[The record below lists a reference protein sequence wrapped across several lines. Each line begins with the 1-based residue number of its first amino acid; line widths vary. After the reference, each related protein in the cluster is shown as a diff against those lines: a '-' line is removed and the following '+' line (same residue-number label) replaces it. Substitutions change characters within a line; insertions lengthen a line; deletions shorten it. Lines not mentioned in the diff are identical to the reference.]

1 MKKQKT
7 KTRKSVVKRFKITN
21 SKRFCPVCRVSLC
34 EVGYDSSKVKVDF
47 CKMCEGVWLNRGEFK
62 QIINYLKNKSDYEI
76 LHHYTKNFVS
86 ELWEVFSGPEKFR
99 SELEALKVFNG
110 RGSIQLL
117 ESDDDKNAILIE
129 RAIPGA
135 PLTSVKNDEEEM
147 SIAATIM
154 KNLWQPVPSGH
165 QFHSVSDWGKGFEK
179 MKEYFKEKPN
189 PLPKELVDK
198 AERLFTGLSASQGE
212 QVLLHGDLNHSNILS
227 AQREPWLAIDPKG
240 VIGER
245 EYEIGVLLR
254 NPQPELL
261 RLPDPKEV
269 LERRI
274 DQLANELNLDRER
287 THGWGIAQ
295 AVLSAWWIIEDNGND
310 WEDAIACAEILN
322 QIKIQT

>member
-1 MKKQKT
+1 MSILKIQNQKMKESIIIPNEYVRKIELMHGEEGKTWLESLPETVEEYAHKWSLKLGHPFPYATFNYAVPAEKQDGT
-7 KTRKSVVKRFKITN
+7 TVVLKI
-21 SKRFCPVCRVSLC
+21 
-34 EVGYDSSKVKVDF
+34 GYPTDR
-47 CKMCEGVWLNRGEFK
+47 E
-62 QIINYLKNKSDYEI
+62 
-76 LHHYTKNFVS
+76 
-86 ELWEVFSGPEKFR
+86 FR